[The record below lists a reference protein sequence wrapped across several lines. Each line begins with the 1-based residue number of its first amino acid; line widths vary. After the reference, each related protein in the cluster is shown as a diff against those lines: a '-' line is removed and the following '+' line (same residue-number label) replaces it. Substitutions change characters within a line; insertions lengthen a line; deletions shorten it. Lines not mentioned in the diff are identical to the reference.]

1 MIVELLHHPFLSVL
15 KDRADFFIEGGS
27 REFPADAASFM
38 TMGKMRKSM
47 ELNPV
52 IYDQIF
58 MIGVC
63 SG

>member
-1 MIVELLHHPFLSVL
+1 MLHHPFLSVL

-27 REFPADAASFM
+27 REFPADVASFM
-38 TMGKMRKSM
+38 TMEKMRKSVD
-47 ELNPV
+47 LDSV

-58 MIGVC
+58 VIIVC